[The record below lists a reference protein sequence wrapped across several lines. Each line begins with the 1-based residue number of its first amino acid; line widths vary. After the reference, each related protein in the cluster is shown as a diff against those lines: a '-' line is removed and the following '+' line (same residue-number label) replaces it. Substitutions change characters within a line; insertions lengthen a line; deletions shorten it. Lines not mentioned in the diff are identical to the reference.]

1 MEALFLEAAFEGIIS
16 LLPVIVG
23 ASCLI
28 SVACLMLSKVREIFQ
43 KLHQKHGIAHG
54 DIRFLQETIH
64 RGGATHI
71 QGIFNT
77 HTNQVR
83 GYERIKADRVEPVIQ
98 SALNRSPVVIFD

>member
-1 MEALFLEAAFEGIIS
+1 MEALLLEAAFEAIIS
-16 LLPVIVG
+16 IIPIVVG

-28 SVACLMLSKVREIFQ
+28 YMACLMLSKVREIFQ

-54 DIRFLQETIH
+54 DVRFLQETIH

-77 HTNQVR
+77 HTNQLR
-83 GYERIKADRVEPVIQ
+83 GYEHIKADRVEPVIQ